1 MSTPPV
7 PQGMS
12 DDLLNRVA
20 NQLHSI
26 AIHMLRRARVTDR
39 ENGLTPERLSLLSIL
54 AFGGPSSITE
64 LATIEMVS
72 LPAITRIVN
81 YLEDLG
87 LVSRDR
93 ISDDGRIVR
102 VTATEEGLKRMEEGR
117 RRRVENVALELSS
130 LRRLELMVVSEAT
143 EVLARIDRN
152 NLPNAAAGPGIGTG
166 AGRGGSRSR
175 ANA

>member
-26 AIHMLRRARVTDR
+26 AIHLLRRARLTDR

-54 AFGGPSSITE
+54 AYCGSKSITE
-64 LATIEMVS
+64 LAAIETVS

-81 YLEDLG
+81 YLEELKF
-87 LVSRDR
+87 VTRDR
-93 ISDDGRIVR
+93 NSDDGRIVH
-102 VTATEEGLKRMEEGR
+102 VSLTDAGMALMEEGR
-117 RRRVENVALELSS
+117 RRRVENVANELSD

-143 EVLARIDRN
+143 ELLARIDERYA
-152 NLPNAAAGPGIGTG
+152 PDTPD
-166 AGRGGSRSR
+166 SR
-175 ANA
+175 AQAN